1 MFPVCYV
8 RFELDK
14 SDLLFYCVLTY
25 LRVCSDLVLNAL
37 HKSKIIPNVYI
48 FSSTDSRILVILSK
62 VVSVERFFFS
72 EFLVGNYTQIAKKV
86 DRMLIS

>member
-1 MFPVCYV
+1 MLNT
-8 RFELDK
+8 LD
-14 SDLLFYCVLTY
+14 
-25 LRVCSDLVLNAL
+25 
-37 HKSKIIPNVYI
+37 KSKIIPNVYI

-72 EFLVGNYTQIAKKV
+72 EFLVGNYTQIVKKV